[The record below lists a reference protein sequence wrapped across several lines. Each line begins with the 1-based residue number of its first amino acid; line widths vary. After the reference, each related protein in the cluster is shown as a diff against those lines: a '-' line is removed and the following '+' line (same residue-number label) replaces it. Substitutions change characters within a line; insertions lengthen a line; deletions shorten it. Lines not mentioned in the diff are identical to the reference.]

1 VNEKCDLDN
10 SSDEDMEPEP
20 KVKQALNFSD
30 DTLAEL

>member
-1 VNEKCDLDN
+1 MNEKCDLDN
-10 SSDEDMEPEP
+10 RSEEVIETEP